1 MATVIKL
8 KRGTGTPTTSDL
20 VSGEVAIDTSNRKFY
35 INDAGVIKE
44 IGGAAAAGAASALV
58 DLTDT
63 NFTTLQ
69 PSQILN
75 YNGTEWKN
83 DFQHNVGKRVP
94 FTKED
99 GTATT
104 LALVNNK
111 DMTTI
116 NGFLDHVVVQSYYLP
131 FTTANGT
138 SIQTIRPGHMPTLE
152 GI

>member
-8 KRGTGTPTTSDL
+8 KRGTGTPTISDL
-20 VSGEVAIDTSNRKFY
+20 VSGEVAIDTSSQKFY
-35 INDAGVIKE
+35 INDTGVIKE
-44 IGGAAAAGAASALV
+44 IGGAAAAGNGSLV

-63 NFTTLQ
+63 NFTTQL
-69 PSQILN
+69 PSHILN

-94 FTKED
+94 FTKTD
-99 GTATT
+99 GTETT

-116 NGFLDHVVVQSYYLP
+116 NGFLDHVVTQSYYLP

>member
-8 KRGTGTPTTSDL
+8 KRGTGTPTISDL
-20 VSGEVAIDTSNRKFY
+20 VSGEVAIDTSSQKFY

-44 IGGAAAAGAASALV
+44 IGGAAAAGNGSLV

-63 NFTTLQ
+63 NFTTLID
-69 PSQILN
+69 SHILT
-75 YNGTEWKN
+75 YDGTEWKN
-83 DFQHNVGKRVP
+83 DFQHNVAKKVP
-94 FTKED
+94 FTKTD
-99 GTATT
+99 GTKTA

-111 DMTTI
+111 DMTTV

-138 SIQTIRPGHMPTLE
+138 SIQTIRPGHMPTME

>member
-20 VSGEVAIDTSNRKFY
+20 VSGEVAIDTSSQKFY
-35 INDAGVIKE
+35 INDTGVIKE
-44 IGGAAAAGAASALV
+44 IGGAAAAGNGTLV

-63 NFTTLQ
+63 NFTTQL

-75 YNGTEWKN
+75 YNGSEWKN

-94 FTKED
+94 FTKTD
-99 GTATT
+99 GTETT

-111 DMTTI
+111 DMTTV

-138 SIQTIRPGHMPTLE
+138 SIQTIRPGHMPTME

>member
-8 KRGTGTPTTSDL
+8 KRGITTPTTSDL
-20 VSGEVAIDTSNRKFY
+20 VSGEVAIDTSSQKFY

-44 IGGAAAAGAASALV
+44 IGGAAAAGNGSLV

-63 NFTTLQ
+63 NFITLQ
-69 PSQILN
+69 PTHNLY

-83 DFQHNVGKRVP
+83 DFQHNIGKRVP

-99 GTATT
+99 GTETT

-116 NGFLDHVVVQSYYLP
+116 NGFLDHVVTQSYYLP

>member
-8 KRGTGTPTTSDL
+8 KRGTGTPTISNL
-20 VSGEVAIDTSNRKFY
+20 VSGEVAIDTSSQKFF

-44 IGGAAAAGAASALV
+44 IGGAAAAGAGSLTG
-58 DLTDT
+58 LTDT

-69 PSQILN
+69 PSHIIN
-75 YNGTEWKN
+75 YDGTEWKN

-99 GTATT
+99 GTETT
-104 LALVNNK
+104 VALVNNK
-111 DMTTI
+111 DMTTV
-116 NGFLDHVVVQSYYLP
+116 NGFLDHVVAQSYYLP
-131 FTTANGT
+131 FVTASGT

>member
-8 KRGTGTPTTSDL
+8 KRGTGTPTISDL
-20 VSGEVAIDTSNRKFY
+20 VSGEVAIDTSSQKFY
-35 INDAGVIKE
+35 INDTGVIKE
-44 IGGAAAAGAASALV
+44 IGGAAAAGNGSLV

-63 NFTTLQ
+63 NFTTQL
-69 PSQILN
+69 PSHILN

-94 FTKED
+94 FTKTD
-99 GTATT
+99 GTETT

-111 DMTTI
+111 DMNTI

-138 SIQTIRPGHMPTLE
+138 SIQTIRPGHMPTME

>member
-20 VSGEVAIDTSNRKFY
+20 VSGEVAIDTSSQKFY
-35 INDAGVIKE
+35 INDTGVIKE
-44 IGGAAAAGAASALV
+44 IGGAVAASSTSLV
-58 DLTDT
+58 NLTDT
-63 NFTTLQ
+63 NITTEL

-94 FTKED
+94 FTKTD
-99 GTATT
+99 GTETT
-104 LALVNNK
+104 LALINNK
-111 DMTTI
+111 DMTTV

-138 SIQTIRPGHMPTLE
+138 SIQTIRPGHMPTME

>member
-8 KRGTGTPTTSDL
+8 KTGTSAPTTSDL
-20 VSGEVAIDTSNRKFY
+20 AAREVAIDTSSQKFY
-35 INDAGVIKE
+35 INDSGTIKE
-44 IGGAAAAGAASALV
+44 IGGAAAAGNGSLV

-69 PSQILN
+69 PSHILN

-94 FTKED
+94 FTKTD
-99 GTATT
+99 GTETT

-116 NGFLDHVVVQSYYLP
+116 NGFLDHVVTQSYYLP

>member
-20 VSGEVAIDTSNRKFY
+20 VSGEVAIDTSSQKFY
-35 INDAGVIKE
+35 INDTGVIKE
-44 IGGAAAAGAASALV
+44 IGGAAAAGNGSLV

-63 NFTTLQ
+63 NFTTQL

-83 DFQHNVGKRVP
+83 DFQYNVGKRVP
-94 FTKED
+94 FTKTD

-138 SIQTIRPGHMPTLE
+138 SIQTIRPGHMPTME

>member
-8 KRGTGTPTTSDL
+8 KRGITTPTTSDL
-20 VSGEVAIDTSNRKFY
+20 VSGEVAIDTSSQKFY

-44 IGGAAAAGAASALV
+44 IGGAAAAGNGSLV

-63 NFTTLQ
+63 NFTTQL

-94 FTKED
+94 FTKTD

-111 DMTTI
+111 DMTTV

-138 SIQTIRPGHMPTLE
+138 SIQTIRPGHMPTME

>member
-8 KRGTGTPTTSDL
+8 KRGTGTPTISDL
-20 VSGEVAIDTSNRKFY
+20 VSGEVAIDTSSQKFY
-35 INDAGVIKE
+35 INDTGVIKE
-44 IGGAAAAGAASALV
+44 IGGAAAAGNGSLV

-63 NFTTLQ
+63 NFTTQL
-69 PSQILN
+69 PSHILN

-94 FTKED
+94 FTKTD
-99 GTATT
+99 GTETT

-138 SIQTIRPGHMPTLE
+138 SIQTIRPGHMPTME

>member
-8 KRGTGTPTTSDL
+8 KRGTGTPTISDL
-20 VSGEVAIDTSNRKFY
+20 VSGEVAIDTSAQKFF

-44 IGGAAAAGAASALV
+44 IGGAAAAGNGSLV

-63 NFTTLQ
+63 NFTTQL

-83 DFQHNVGKRVP
+83 DFQYNVGKRVP
-94 FTKED
+94 FTKTD

-138 SIQTIRPGHMPTLE
+138 SIQTIRPGHMPTME

>member
-8 KRGTGTPTTSDL
+8 KRGTDTPTTSDL
-20 VSGEVAIDTSNRKFY
+20 VSGEVAIDTSSQKFY

-44 IGGAAAAGAASALV
+44 IGGAAAAGNGSLV

-63 NFTTLQ
+63 NFTTQL

-94 FTKED
+94 FTKTD
-99 GTATT
+99 GTEAT

-111 DMTTI
+111 DMTTV

-138 SIQTIRPGHMPTLE
+138 SIQTIRPGHMPTME

>member
-99 GTATT
+99 GTETT
-104 LALVNNK
+104 LTLINNK
-111 DMTTI
+111 DMTTV
-116 NGFLDHVVVQSYYLP
+116 NGFLNHVVTQSYYLP
-131 FTTANGT
+131 FIKLNGT
-138 SIQTIRPGHMPTLE
+138 AVETLIL
-152 GI
+152 GN

>member
-8 KRGTGTPTTSDL
+8 KRGTGTPTISDL
-20 VSGEVAIDTSNRKFY
+20 VSGEVAIDTSAQKFF

-44 IGGAAAAGAASALV
+44 IGGAAAAGNGSLV

-63 NFTTLQ
+63 NFTTQL

-94 FTKED
+94 FTKTD
-99 GTATT
+99 GTVTT

-116 NGFLDHVVVQSYYLP
+116 NGFLDHVVTQSYYLP

>member
-8 KRGTGTPTTSDL
+8 KRGTDTPTTSDL
-20 VSGEVAIDTSNRKFY
+20 VSGEVAIDTSSQKFY
-35 INDAGVIKE
+35 INDTGVIKE
-44 IGGAAAAGAASALV
+44 IGGAAAAGNGSLV

-63 NFTTLQ
+63 NFTTQL
-69 PSQILN
+69 PSHILN

-94 FTKED
+94 FTKTD
-99 GTATT
+99 GTETT

-138 SIQTIRPGHMPTLE
+138 SIQTIRPGHMPTME

>member
-8 KRGTGTPTTSDL
+8 KRGTTTPTTSNI
-20 VSGEVAIDTSNRKFY
+20 VSGEVAVDTSAQKLY

-44 IGGAAAAGAASALV
+44 IGGASGGGASSLTG
-58 DLTDT
+58 LTDT
-63 NFTTLQ
+63 NFTTLH

-94 FTKED
+94 FTKTD
-99 GTATT
+99 GTETT
-104 LALVNNK
+104 LALINNK
-111 DMTTI
+111 DMTTV

-138 SIQTIRPGHMPTLE
+138 SIQTIRPGHMPTME

>member
-8 KRGTGTPTTSDL
+8 KRGTTTPTTSNI
-20 VSGEVAIDTSNRKFY
+20 VSGEVAVDTSAQKLY

-44 IGGAAAAGAASALV
+44 IGGGAGGGGASSLTG
-58 DLTDT
+58 LTDT

>member
-8 KRGTGTPTTSDL
+8 KRGTGTPTISDL
-20 VSGEVAIDTSNRKFY
+20 VSGEVAIDTSNQKFY

-44 IGGAAAAGAASALV
+44 IGGAAAAGNGSLV

-63 NFTTLQ
+63 NFTTQL

-83 DFQHNVGKRVP
+83 DFQYNVGKRVP
-94 FTKED
+94 FTKTD

-138 SIQTIRPGHMPTLE
+138 SIQTIRPGHMPTME

>member
-8 KRGTGTPTTSDL
+8 KRGTDTPTTSDL
-20 VSGEVAIDTSNRKFY
+20 VSGEVAIDTSNQKFY

-44 IGGAAAAGAASALV
+44 IGGAAAAGNGSLI

-69 PSQILN
+69 PSHILN

-83 DFQHNVGKRVP
+83 DFQYNVGKRVP
-94 FTKED
+94 FTKTD
-99 GTATT
+99 GTETT

-111 DMTTI
+111 DMTTV
-116 NGFLDHVVVQSYYLP
+116 NGFLDHVVV
-131 FTTANGT
+131 
-138 SIQTIRPGHMPTLE
+138 
-152 GI
+152 

>member
-8 KRGTGTPTTSDL
+8 KRGTGTPTISDL
-20 VSGEVAIDTSNRKFY
+20 VSGEVAIDTSSQKFY
-35 INDAGVIKE
+35 INDTGVIKE
-44 IGGAAAAGAASALV
+44 IGGAAAAGNGSLV

-63 NFTTLQ
+63 NFTTQL
-69 PSQILN
+69 PSHILN

-94 FTKED
+94 FTKTD
-99 GTATT
+99 GSETT

-138 SIQTIRPGHMPTLE
+138 SIQTIRPGHMPTME

>member
-8 KRGTGTPTTSDL
+8 KRGTTTPTTGDL
-20 VSGEVAIDTSNRKFY
+20 VSGEVAIDTSSQKFY

-44 IGGAAAAGAASALV
+44 IGGAAAAGNGSLV

-69 PSQILN
+69 PSHILN
-75 YNGTEWKN
+75 YNGTEWIN

-94 FTKED
+94 FTKTD

-138 SIQTIRPGHMPTLE
+138 SVQTIRPGHMPTLE

>member
-20 VSGEVAIDTSNRKFY
+20 VSGEVAIDTSAQKFF

-44 IGGAAAAGAASALV
+44 IGGAAAAGNGSLV

-63 NFTTLQ
+63 NFTTQL

-83 DFQHNVGKRVP
+83 DFQYNVGKRVP
-94 FTKED
+94 FTKTD

-138 SIQTIRPGHMPTLE
+138 SIQTIRPGHMPTME

>member
-8 KRGTGTPTTSDL
+8 KRGTGTPTISDL
-20 VSGEVAIDTSNRKFY
+20 VSGEVAIDTSAQKFF

-44 IGGAAAAGAASALV
+44 IGGAAAAGDGSLV

-63 NFTTLQ
+63 NFTTQL

-75 YNGTEWKN
+75 YNGTEWTN

-94 FTKED
+94 FTKTD
-99 GTATT
+99 GTETT

-116 NGFLDHVVVQSYYLP
+116 NGFLDHVVTQSYYLP

>member
-8 KRGTGTPTTSDL
+8 KRGTGTPTISDL
-20 VSGEVAIDTSNRKFY
+20 VSGEVAIDTSNQKFY

-44 IGGAAAAGAASALV
+44 IGGAAAAGNGALV

-63 NFTTLQ
+63 NFTTQL

-75 YNGTEWKN
+75 YNGSEWKN

-94 FTKED
+94 FTKTD
-99 GTATT
+99 GTETT

-111 DMTTI
+111 DMTTV

-138 SIQTIRPGHMPTLE
+138 SIQTIRPGHMPTME

>member
-8 KRGTGTPTTSDL
+8 KRGTGTPTISDL
-20 VSGEVAIDTSNRKFY
+20 VSGEVAIDTSAQKFF

-44 IGGAAAAGAASALV
+44 IGGAAAAGNGSLV

-63 NFTTLQ
+63 NFTTQL

-94 FTKED
+94 FTKTD
-99 GTATT
+99 GTQTT

-116 NGFLDHVVVQSYYLP
+116 NGFLDHVVTQSYYLP

>member
-8 KRGTGTPTTSDL
+8 KRGTGTPTISDL
-20 VSGEVAIDTSNRKFY
+20 VSGEVAIDTSSQKFY
-35 INDAGVIKE
+35 INDTGVIKE
-44 IGGAAAAGAASALV
+44 IGGAAAAGNGSLV

-63 NFTTLQ
+63 NFTTQL

-83 DFQHNVGKRVP
+83 DFQYNVGKRVP
-94 FTKED
+94 FTKTD

-138 SIQTIRPGHMPTLE
+138 SIQTIRPGHMPTME

>member
-8 KRGTGTPTTSDL
+8 KRGTGTPTISDL
-20 VSGEVAIDTSNRKFY
+20 VSGEVAIDTSSQKFY

-44 IGGAAAAGAASALV
+44 IGGAAAAGNGSLV

-63 NFTTLQ
+63 NFTTQL

-83 DFQHNVGKRVP
+83 DFQYNVGKRVP
-94 FTKED
+94 FTKTD

-138 SIQTIRPGHMPTLE
+138 SIQTIRPGHMPTME